1 MKNRSLRF
9 TSSAALA
16 AGVLLAVLSGCNKQ
30 ERADAGAKAKEVYV
44 DSKAALSRGWD
55 KVKTATF
62 DKRGDVEAAGKA
74 LAAEM
79 DAQASKMRANY
90 SDAKASASRKAAMEE
105 FKNAEAD
112 YKQKL
117 SALGTASADTWESA
131 KNNTIAAWDKL
142 EAAYRKA
149 LVE

>member
-1 MKNRSLRF
+1 MKTPPLRAF
-9 TSSAALA
+9 PGAALA
-16 AGVLLAVLSGCNKQ
+16 AGVILAVVPGCSKE
-30 ERADAGAKAKEVYV
+30 ERVDAGAKAREIYS

-55 KVKTATF
+55 KVKSATF
-62 DKRGDVEAAGKA
+62 DKRGDVEAQGKA

-79 DAQASKMRANY
+79 DAQASKLRANY
-90 SDAKASASRKAAMEE
+90 SDAKASMSRKTAMEE

-117 SALGTASADTWESA
+117 SALGTASADTWDSA
-131 KNNTIAAWDKL
+131 KNNTIAAWDRL